1 MNFWEKLKNLFR
13 SFPKSSSNES
23 YEKIRKEDMG
33 FIGLCL
39 CPVGFVVSGIFYFQY
54 NAITCTKII
63 FFHMI
68 LVLTMGLLRKSPIP
82 NYLYQNTFVF
92 FYYSL
97 FTLQT
102 LASGG
107 IHSQSI
113 YWLPTLSIVAGSFLT
128 RKATLLWA
136 LISFVTVSLFFSG
149 VLSSITINEIP
160 SLYRDHYL
168 YVSTVSMI
176 IVLMMISLLTETD
189 RLKVR
194 IEKEDAIRSA
204 NRAANLASLGEV
216 AGGIAHEINN
226 PLMIVSGSAMV
237 IEKAMKKEEI
247 DREKVLKHTNTIKR
261 TSQRAAVII
270 KGLKTLSRDGEFDAK
285 ESCTLGEIFE
295 EVVTFLHAKMRGHEV
310 ELQFDHKNKLLNE
323 TFSLFRVQFS
333 QVVLNL
339 IKNSIEAVDGYDE
352 KWIRLEVKQNKD
364 ESITIR
370 ITDSGKGIP
379 EEVQNK
385 MFTPFFTTKP
395 LGVGTGLGLPLCF
408 SIIEKSGGQLQ
419 YDNSS
424 PNTTFT
430 ITLPKEAIKGD
441 EEKDE
446 ENEAA

>member
-1 MNFWEKLKNLFR
+1 MSFWEKFKNLFQ
-13 SFPKSSSNES
+13 SFPETSGNES

-39 CPVGFVVSGIFYFQY
+39 SPVGFIVAGIYYFQY
-54 NAITCTKII
+54 NATICTKII
-63 FFHMI
+63 FFHMV
-68 LVLTMGLLRKSPIP
+68 LVVIMGLLRKTRIP
-82 NYLYQNTFVF
+82 NFFYQNTFVF
-92 FYYSL
+92 FYFSL

-136 LISFVTVSLFFSG
+136 LVSFVTVSLFFSG
-149 VLSSITINEIP
+149 ALNSVTFNEIP

-189 RLKVR
+189 RLKTR

-237 IEKAMKKEEI
+237 IEKAVKKEEI
-247 DREKVLKHTNTIKR
+247 DRAKVLKHTNTIKR

-285 ESCTLGEIFE
+285 ESCSLGEIFE
-295 EVVTFLHAKMRGHEV
+295 EVFSFLHSKLKNHEV
-310 ELQFDHKNKLLNE
+310 ELHFNPKSEILQE
-323 TFSLFRVQFS
+323 SLSLYRVQFS

-339 IKNSIEAVDGYDE
+339 IKNSIEAVDQYEE
-352 KWIRLEVKQNKD
+352 KWIRIEVEGTKS
-364 ESITIR
+364 EGITIR
-370 ITDSGKGIP
+370 ISDSGKGIP

-395 LGVGTGLGLPLCF
+395 VGVGTGLGLPLCF
-408 SIIEKSGGQLQ
+408 SIIEKSGGILQ

-424 PNTTFT
+424 SNTTFK
-430 ITLPKEAIKGD
+430 ITFPKEAITDLLKT
-441 EEKDE
+441 KV
-446 ENEAA
+446 A